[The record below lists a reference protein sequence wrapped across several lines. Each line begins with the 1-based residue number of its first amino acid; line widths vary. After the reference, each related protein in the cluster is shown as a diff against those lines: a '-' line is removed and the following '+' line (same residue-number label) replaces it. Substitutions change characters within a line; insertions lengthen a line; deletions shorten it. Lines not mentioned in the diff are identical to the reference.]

1 MTVYTNTTQDF
12 YLYRA
17 SYFDTNDV
25 LRFKEIIEELK
36 DLLLLEV
43 LQTKITNLDNN

>member
-1 MTVYTNTTQDF
+1 
-12 YLYRA
+12 
-17 SYFDTNDV
+17 

-43 LQTKITNLDNN
+43 LQTKITNLDNNWKICMDLDNDKINLI